1 MASRRLYKT
10 IYEVAR
16 IINLSFKPGEVMSR
30 IAEATATA
38 MKAKGC
44 FIRVLSA
51 DGNTLTPGAHFGLS
65 ERYAQKGPVEVSK
78 SKLDQEVLKGDIVT
92 IADVRKD
99 KRFQYPEEAAKEGLC
114 SLMVAPLSVGGGRV
128 IGSIRVYSAEER
140 TFDEEEL
147 NFLRCIADLSG
158 LALENARMFAA
169 LKRAQQLA
177 DEYTYQIFED

>member
-16 IINLSFKPGEVMSR
+16 IINLSFRPGEVMSR
-30 IAEATATA
+30 IAEETTKA
-38 MKAKGC
+38 MKVKGC
-44 FIRVLSA
+44 FIRLLSQ
-51 DGNTLTPGAHFGLS
+51 DGKTLEPGAHYGLS
-65 ERYAQKGPVEVSK
+65 ERYAQKGPVEVEK
-78 SKLDQEVLKGDIVT
+78 SKLDQEVLQGDIVT
-92 IADVRKD
+92 IADVRSD
-99 KRFQYPEEAAKEGLC
+99 DRFQYPEEAAREGLC
-114 SLMVAPLSVGGGRV
+114 SLVVAPLSVGGARV

-140 TFDEEEL
+140 AFDEEEL
-147 NFLRCIADLSG
+147 DFLRCIADLSG